1 MLERSYLGA
10 FQPSLEDLKRH
21 LRITSDDLDATLEMY
36 LRAAIESAEH
46 HIGRTIAASEYCY
59 SGWFVRSFELAIPF
73 KKIVKVEVDGKELT
87 EQDYRIDKR
96 TLLLSPNIT
105 GEELLVT
112 YQAGMTTVPFD
123 IKAAILLSASKLFN
137 NPVDSVESLPS
148 VAKNLLRPYRT
159 YGGMSDGAD
168 C

>member
-1 MLERSYLGA
+1 MLARSYLGA

-21 LRITSDDLDATLEMY
+21 LRITSDDLNETLEMY

-46 HIGRTIAASEYCY
+46 HIGRTIAASEFCY
-59 SGWFVRSFELAIPF
+59 SGWFVRSFELAAPF
-73 KKIVKVEVDGKELT
+73 RKIVKIEVDGKVLT
-87 EQDYRIDKR
+87 EPEYRIDKR
-96 TLLLSPNIT
+96 TLLLSPEIT
-105 GEELLVT
+105 GESLKVV
-112 YQAGMTTVPFD
+112 YQAGMVSVPFD
-123 IKAAILLSASKLFN
+123 IKAAILLTASKLFN

-159 YGGMSDGAD
+159 YGGINNGAD